1 MQTRINTCDTICY
14 RLKIK
19 FKHMKEKKL
28 ISVIVYLYN
37 NENSILDFI
46 SRVVQNIA
54 SVFEQFEIIIVNDF
68 SSDTSVQKIK
78 EASFLKDYQVTIIQ
92 MSFHQ
97 GVELCMN
104 AGLDLS
110 SGDFVY
116 EFDSV
121 LIDYNEN
128 LIEQSYQKI
137 IEGYDVVAI
146 SPIESDNF
154 TSKLFYK
161 TYNYFTKSNYKLR
174 TDRFRIL
181 SRRAINRSFSISVTI
196 PYRKAMYIN
205 SGLKIA
211 SIEYKKT
218 NNTKKNNEKSYLRSK
233 TAIDALI
240 IYTNLAYKI
249 SISIAI
255 TLLLVTLSM
264 IIYTI
269 VIYFGKDKPIE
280 GWTTTML
287 LISFGFSGFFLL
299 STIIIKYLSLI
310 LELVF
315 KKKSYIQEKIE
326 KM

>member
-1 MQTRINTCDTICY
+1 
-14 RLKIK
+14 
-19 FKHMKEKKL
+19 MKEKKL
-28 ISVIVYLYN
+28 ISVVVYLYN
-37 NENSILDFI
+37 NENSILDFL
-46 SRVVQNIA
+46 SRVVQNIDA
-54 SVFEQFEIIIVNDF
+54 IFEQFEIIIVND
-68 SSDTSVQKIK
+68 SSTDSSVQKIK
-78 EASFLKDYQVTIIQ
+78 SASFLENYQVTIIQ

-97 GVELCMN
+97 GVELSMN

-121 LIDYNEN
+121 LIDYNET

-137 IEGYDVVAI
+137 IEGYDVVAV

-161 TYNYFTKSNYKLR
+161 TYNYFTKSKYKLR

-181 SRRAINRSFSISVTI
+181 SRRAINRSFSISVNI
-196 PYRKAMYIN
+196 PYRKAMYVN
-205 SGLKIA
+205 SGLKITT
-211 SIEYKKT
+211 IEYNKINNSKKI
-218 NNTKKNNEKSYLRSK
+218 NEKNYLRSK

-264 IIYTI
+264 IIYTV